1 MKQIFAKY
9 RFFPVSMLIGFLV
22 LSTCLVLRG
31 GPALAAAAHTGISG
45 SAAAGLPGRDP
56 GRQVLPENDGW
67 ASADG
72 GTTGGA
78 NAAADHVYV
87 VTNRAQLVQALG
99 GDNSGADATP

>member
-1 MKQIFAKY
+1 MKQVFATY
-9 RFFPVSMLIGFLV
+9 RFLPVRMLIGFLV
-22 LSTCLVLRG
+22 LSACLVWHG
-31 GPALAAAAHTGISG
+31 GPALAAAAHPGMSG
-45 SAAAGLPGRDP
+45 TNAAGLP

-99 GDNSGADATP
+99 GDKIGRAH